1 MNTPSFFSRR
11 RAIGLTGALALVAF
25 SGCDRQSASPAT
37 PRQIV
42 IRSSAGPE
50 SPAGSFASQLSGP
63 PLATLYK
70 LVTEKMVGFQSGN
83 SSSGVGMVVVF
94 DPQCPHCGKVWVE
107 SSRLAKEV
115 NFAWIPVPMMNKQS
129 TEQGAMLL
137 GSTDPIADM
146 NKHEELLLSGKGGL
160 AMDMP
165 VYERGVARIE
175 TNRQLATDLKIDAV
189 PLILF
194 RKANGEILS
203 TVGGVR
209 AEELVVMIQS

>member
-1 MNTPSFFSRR
+1 MNRTSQP
-11 RAIGLTGALALVAF
+11 
-25 SGCDRQSASPAT
+25 
-37 PRQIV
+37 QIAQV
-42 IRSSAGPE
+42 VRSS
-50 SPAGSFASQLSGP
+50 
-63 PLATLYK
+63 
-70 LVTEKMVGFQSGN
+70 TE
-83 SSSGVGMVVVF
+83 
-94 DPQCPHCGKVWVE
+94 
-107 SSRLAKEV
+107 
-115 NFAWIPVPMMNKQS
+115 
-129 TEQGAMLL
+129 
-137 GSTDPIADM
+137 STDPIADM